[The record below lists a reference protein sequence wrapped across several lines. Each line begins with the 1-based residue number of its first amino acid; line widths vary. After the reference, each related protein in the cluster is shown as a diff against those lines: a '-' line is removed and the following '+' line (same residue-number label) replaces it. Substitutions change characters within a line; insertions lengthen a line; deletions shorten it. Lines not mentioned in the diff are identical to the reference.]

1 MCRDLFLKIT
11 YVFGVE
17 SEGCFEKGGSCM
29 SEKTKASEKYE
40 NIITI

>member
-17 SEGCFEKGGSCM
+17 SEGCFEKGGHACLK
-29 SEKTKASEKYE
+29 KTKASEKYE